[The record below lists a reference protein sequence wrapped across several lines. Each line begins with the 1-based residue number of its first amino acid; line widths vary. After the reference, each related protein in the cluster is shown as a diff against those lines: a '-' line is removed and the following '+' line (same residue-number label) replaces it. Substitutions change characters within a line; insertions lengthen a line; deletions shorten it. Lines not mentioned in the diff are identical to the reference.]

1 MNLNKIKSSRKSKNK
16 ILIFHPALAPYRV
29 DFFNGFSEYFDT
41 VLYFNHRN
49 VTDQKFNQELLISLC
64 TFKINYLDNGFE
76 FFGRSI
82 RFGISSIIKK
92 ENPDII
98 ICSEYSFITIL
109 TFLYKF
115 FYNKKYKIY
124 ILSDDSIDN
133 SIDRNGL
140 RKFLRNNISKRV
152 EGIIFPSEKVCN
164 WYKKEVSNKPKTLIL
179 PIIHNDKIFRKE
191 LALSLNKANQYIK
204 QYNLYDKKV
213 ILFVGRLVEVKN
225 IPILIKAFTKLEG
238 FDVVL
243 VIVGEGPLFDH
254 LKDMVKT
261 SNISKKVIFTGRKEG
276 VDLVSWYAI
285 AQLFVLPSTY
295 EPFGAVVNEALLAGC
310 EVLCSEKAGASSLM
324 NLTNGHLFN
333 PNNEKELVLH
343 LINSLKDLKPISI
356 ENLKLRKSKMPFT
369 FSEKIQELMIE
380 FT

>member
-1 MNLNKIKSSRKSKNK
+1 MKNK
-16 ILIFHPALAPYRV
+16 ILVMHPALAPYRV
-29 DFFNGFSEYFDT
+29 DFFNHLSENFNTSFYFYHKN
-41 VLYFNHRN
+41 VL
-49 VTDQKFNQELLISLC
+49 DQKFDQALLISKC
-64 TFKINYLDNGFE
+64 SFNINYLNKGFE
-76 FFGRSI
+76 FLGRSI
-82 RFGISSIIKK
+82 RFGISSLIKK
-92 ENPDII
+92 EKPEII

-115 FYNKKYKIY
+115 FYKKKYKIY

-133 SIDRNGL
+133 SIDRKGL

-179 PIIHNDKIFRKE
+179 PIIHNDEIFRKE

-225 IPILIKAFTKLEG
+225 IPILIKAFAKLED
-238 FDVVL
+238 FDAVL

-261 SNISKKVIFTGRKEG
+261 SNISQKVIFTGRKEG
-276 VDLVSWYAI
+276 VDLVSWYTI

-310 EVLCSEKAGASSLM
+310 EVLCSEKAGASSLI
-324 NLTNGHLFN
+324 NLTNGHLFK
-333 PNNEKELVLH
+333 PYNEKELLLH
-343 LINSLKDLKPISI
+343 LTNSLKDLKPISI